1 MIVIKKIN
9 NNVAV
14 CRDDNNNELIAFGKG
29 IGFPRLPYEINDMNK
44 ITMTFYQLDGYYY
57 KLLTEIPA
65 DIIQLS
71 AEIVDNS
78 KKIIR
83 RNLNPNI
90 VFSLADHINFAIIR
104 KEQYKPMKLAFSYDI
119 EQLYPIE
126 TNIGRLAVTKVYEE
140 LGVKLPDAEVTAIAM
155 HFVNGSADE
164 IFHNDKDPTDFLID
178 QAVSLIERTF
188 TLEIDRKSFTYNRFV
203 MHLRYYIRRL
213 QDNEPLVADDVTLL
227 IEKFKELTPMV
238 YDCANDIGFLI
249 NNQLGT
255 SSSQSEIFYLM
266 VYIKRIVSNS
276 KIEKYKE
283 EE

>member
-29 IGFPRLPYEINDMNK
+29 IGFPKLPYKINDMNK

-71 AEIVDNS
+71 VEIVDNS

-104 KEQYKPMKLAFSYDI
+104 KEQYKPIKLAFSYDI

-126 TNIGRLAVTKVYEE
+126 TNIGRLAITKVYEE

-164 IFHNDKDPTDFLID
+164 IFHNDMDPTDFLID

-188 TLEIDRKSFTYNRFV
+188 TLEIDRESFTYNRFV

-213 QDNEPLVADDVTLL
+213 QDNEPLVTDDVTLL
-227 IEKFKELTPMV
+227 IQKFKELTPMV
-238 YDCANDIGFLI
+238 YYCANDIGFLI
-249 NNQLGT
+249 NKQLGT

-276 KIEKYKE
+276 KTEKYKE
-283 EE
+283 E